1 MARKDNYK
9 YDEALL
15 GENEKD
21 GSDYNDSEN
30 MELEEDATR
39 TIRVGVSQA
48 PAYRD
53 KWFAV
58 AFLSQ
63 LLLVLLVAVISGFP
77 ATSHINSTDDAD
89 GRNLDQV
96 DSNDESV
103 FDEIVFDQDDDFD
116 FMQKFR
122 TFSTEFLP
130 TIFLVSIIFAPL
142 LSFGALALMDQHAQV
157 LLQGSLIFSIVFN
170 VLLFFTTLAS
180 SDPDGSYVF
189 LFLALI
195 AAWYAK
201 VVWSR
206 VPYAA
211 STLKCAV
218 RAVRGNFGLA
228 LLALG
233 TVPVTVFYSVFW
245 IVSVYGASTWECMYS
260 TYPADSS
267 LGTDDTNEQNEQT
280 GLSGLGAFIMFL
292 FILSYYWTMQVIAN
306 SNRTTIAG
314 VIGTWCFNPINAS
327 SFCST
332 AVRDSFVR
340 SNTYSLGSIA
350 FGSLI
355 VAMIQFIK
363 SSVKSMRGRNRGSCL
378 YCCLECLLIYIER
391 IAQYFHKWAFV
402 YVGLYGYGYIDAGKA
417 VMTLFQQRGCTA
429 IISDNLVRRMLY
441 LIAGCVGLCVG
452 VVCALVGAIFGG
464 AQGAHGDEMRIW
476 TYLALFCG
484 FLLGFLLSIIIM
496 GAVGDSVDAI
506 IVCFAEAPAEFKRNH
521 PALHDEME
529 RGWSNMIAETETSLT
544 QAAAVALVDMNSR
557 AGIV

>member
-1 MARKDNYK
+1 MASKDNYK
-9 YDEALL
+9 YDEAALE
-15 GENEKD
+15 ENEKYATD
-21 GSDYNDSEN
+21 RSNYSDSSN
-30 MELEEDATR
+30 MELEEETTR
-39 TIRVGVSQA
+39 AIRVGVSQA

-63 LLLVLLVAVISGFP
+63 LLLVLLVAFISGFP
-77 ATSHINSTDDAD
+77 ATNRIDSTDDAD
-89 GRNLDQV
+89 GRNLDQA
-96 DSNDESV
+96 DSNDENA
-103 FDEIVFDQDDDFD
+103 FDQDDDFE
-116 FMQKFR
+116 FMQKFV

-130 TIFLVSIIFAPL
+130 TIFLVSIILAPL